1 MNISYIKSLIIQGE
15 LKKAFQLVSTQ
26 ENNIPQKAW
35 SEFLLIYHQFNRIE
49 KERLLNFTSGTE
61 ELNRTIYAFVKW
73 LANLESG
80 NEAEI
85 NNALPEQSSPEVIA
99 LNEAK
104 LIYELN
110 QNLFQYFKGVN
121 TQIEQV
127 LEQANLPREF
137 PNELREKLHILNEL
151 KTEID
156 TLSIIRTED
165 AGAYIDK
172 GLEQKIQTAITYIKE
187 EMNWVEVAAQRQKL
201 QHFQFTLKQQQQ
213 RQQFPIY
220 FIIGL
225 VIAFAALLIM
235 MVVWLSTSN

>member
-1 MNISYIKSLIIQGE
+1 MNISFIKSLITKGE
-15 LKKAFQLVSTQ
+15 LKKAFQLVHTQ
-26 ENNIPQKAW
+26 ENKVPKKAW

-73 LANLESG
+73 LADLELG
-80 NEAEI
+80 NEADL
-85 NNALPEQSSPEVIA
+85 NNLLEGSSSPQIMGI
-99 LNEAK
+99 NEAK
-104 LIYELN
+104 LIYDLN
-110 QNLFQYFKGVN
+110 QNLFQYFQGIN

-127 LEQANLPREF
+127 LEQPNLPHEF
-137 PNELREKLHILNEL
+137 PDELREKLHALNEL

-156 TLSIIRTED
+156 SLSMIKKED
-165 AGAYIDK
+165 VGAYIDK
-172 GLEQKIQTAITYIKE
+172 GLEQNIQTTLTYIKE

-201 QHFQFTLKQQQQ
+201 QHFQSAFKRQKQ

-225 VIAFAALLIM
+225 VIVFAALLIT
-235 MVVWLSTSN
+235 MVIWLASN